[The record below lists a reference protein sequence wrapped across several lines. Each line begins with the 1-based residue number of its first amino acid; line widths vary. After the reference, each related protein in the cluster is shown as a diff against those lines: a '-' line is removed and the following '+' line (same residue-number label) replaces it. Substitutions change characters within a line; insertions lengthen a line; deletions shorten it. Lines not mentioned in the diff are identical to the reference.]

1 MNSSESNSIN
11 FSNSQSLSSLPVEDD
26 VVSQMGIFDASSRT
40 LRLAKTWP
48 VGQRYHEYL
57 TYMSNFPKLV
67 ASDRSKLKVC
77 AELLYNSSI

>member
-1 MNSSESNSIN
+1 MNSSDSDSIN
-11 FSNSQSLSSLPVEDD
+11 FSNSPSFSSLPVEDD
-26 VVSQMGIFDASSRT
+26 AGSQMGIFDASTRT

-48 VGQRYHEYL
+48 VAQRYHEYL

-77 AELLYNSSI
+77 AEVLYYSSI